1 MNQPRPVLT
10 AACFLLFV
18 LAFASANVKPA
29 TLYCGAEM
37 MVEVRSV
44 QRLAD
49 EVRNAWYEVTRPRK
63 GD

>member
-1 MNQPRPVLT
+1 MNQPRPFLT

-49 EVRNAWYEVTRPRK
+49 EVRNAWNDVTRPHK